1 MSPALDV
8 TSADGTRIKVTDE
21 GHGKP
26 VLIVHPGGANSASWA
41 RVARY
46 LAPRFRVLR
55 FDRRPYRVPGG
66 AGPAETMQNEV
77 SDVLAIAAFAGGPL
91 LLVGHSS
98 GAVVA
103 LEAALASPS
112 AFAGMVLY
120 EPPVA
125 VTAPLGGE
133 ALVRAR
139 AALDAGDPGLAM
151 QIHLREVVQ
160 APGYLVRLL
169 PLIRPFWRRMT
180 AFAAGQISDD
190 IALESLGVGIGRYA
204 HLGVPALLLGGA
216 RSPEHLHVRL
226 DALAHVLPRLES
238 VVILKG
244 QGHIANAR
252 APAKVARIIETFAD
266 TVMP

>member
-1 MSPALDV
+1 
-8 TSADGTRIKVTDE
+8 
-21 GHGKP
+21 
-26 VLIVHPGGANSASWA
+26 
-41 RVARY
+41 VARY

-66 AGPAETMQNEV
+66 AGLAETMQNEV

-91 LLVGHSS
+91 LL
-98 GAVVA
+98 
-103 LEAALASPS
+103 
-112 AFAGMVLY
+112 
-120 EPPVA
+120 
-125 VTAPLGGE
+125 
-133 ALVRAR
+133 
-139 AALDAGDPGLAM
+139 
-151 QIHLREVVQ
+151 
-160 APGYLVRLL
+160 
-169 PLIRPFWRRMT
+169 
-180 AFAAGQISDD
+180 AAGQISDD

-216 RSPEHLHVRL
+216 KSPEHLHVRL
-226 DALAHVLPRLES
+226 DALARVLPRLES

>member
-1 MSPALDV
+1 LSPALDV
-8 TSADGTRIKVTDE
+8 TSADGTHMTVIDE

-26 VLIVHPGGANSASWA
+26 VLIVHPGGGNSSSWT

-55 FDRRPYRVPGG
+55 FDRRPYRVLGG

-77 SDVLAIAAFAGGPL
+77 SDVLAMAAFVGGPL

-112 AFAGMVLY
+112 AFVGMVLY

-139 AALDAGDPGLAM
+139 AALAAGDPGLAM
-151 QIHLREVVQ
+151 QIHLREIVQ

-204 HLGVPALLLGGA
+204 RLDVPALLLGGA

-226 DALAHVLPRLES
+226 DALARVLPRLES
-238 VVILKG
+238 VVILEG

>member
-1 MSPALDV
+1 
-8 TSADGTRIKVTDE
+8 VTDAN
-21 GHGKP
+21 
-26 VLIVHPGGANSASWA
+26 PGT
-41 RVARY
+41 
-46 LAPRFRVLR
+46 VLR

-77 SDVLAIAAFAGGPL
+77 SDVLAIAAFAGDPL
-91 LLVGHSS
+91 LLVGYSS

-125 VTAPLGGE
+125 VTA
-133 ALVRAR
+133 
-139 AALDAGDPGLAM
+139 LDAGDPGLAM
-151 QIHLREVVQ
+151 QIHLREIVQ

-169 PLIRPFWRRMT
+169 PLIGPFWRRMT
-180 AFAAGQISDD
+180 AFAPGQISAD

-216 RSPEHLHVRL
+216 KSPEYLHVRL
-226 DALAHVLPRLES
+226 DALAHVLPCVES
-238 VVILKG
+238 VVILSG

-252 APAKVARIIETFAD
+252 APPLIPSEPDRGKSGRFPRGRYDDAAD
-266 TVMP
+266 GKRML

>member
-1 MSPALDV
+1 MSPALAV
-8 TSADGTRIKVTDE
+8 TSADGSRIRVTDE

-77 SDVLAIAAFAGGPL
+77 SDVLAIAAITGGPL

-103 LEAALASPS
+103 LEAAIASPS

-139 AALDAGDPGLAM
+139 AALDAGNPGLAM
-151 QIHLREVVQ
+151 QIHLREIVQ

-169 PLIRPFWRRMT
+169 PLIRPLWRRMT
-180 AFAAGQISDD
+180 ALAPGQISDD

-204 HLGVPALLLGGA
+204 DLGVPALLLGGA
-216 RSPEHLHVRL
+216 KSPEHLHVRL